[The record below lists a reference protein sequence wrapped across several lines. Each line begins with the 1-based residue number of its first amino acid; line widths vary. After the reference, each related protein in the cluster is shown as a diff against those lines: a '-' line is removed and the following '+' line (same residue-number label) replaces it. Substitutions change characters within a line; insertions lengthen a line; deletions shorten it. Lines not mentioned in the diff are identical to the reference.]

1 MISDLINAVK
11 KKDQL
16 RWSSNEV
23 LALIKIHCPFN
34 LQLVNAFSGDR
45 WLWYKDEVLA
55 EITKDGLYS

>member
-1 MISDLINAVK
+1 M
-11 KKDQL
+11 
-16 RWSSNEV
+16 
-23 LALIKIHCPFN
+23 LALVKTYYHFN